1 VLIRILAHELRGRH
15 VSVNAVAP
23 GATAIELLF
32 EGKTPEQ
39 LDRPAKLAPME
50 RLGTPEEIV
59 NVASFLVG
67 PEAGWINAQTL
78 RANGYT

>member
-1 VLIRILAHELRGRH
+1 MLTRILAHGLRGRH

-32 EGKTPEQ
+32 
-39 LDRPAKLAPME
+39 DRLAKLAPME